1 MVSGF
6 LLNNE
11 MDDFTSKPGT
21 PNVYGLVQGVANKI
35 EPGKRML
42 SSMSPTIIED
52 EKGDLLMVV
61 GGQGGSRIVTE
72 VWQTISNV
80 IDFGMTVDA
89 AISAPR
95 FHHQHLPDDVTLE
108 PDSISEDT
116 AKQLEAAGYKLVFG
130 KGERI
135 YGAVN
140 AIARTKDGWQGAAD
154 PRGGG
159 AAIGD

>member
-1 MVSGF
+1 
-6 LLNNE
+6 
-11 MDDFTSKPGT
+11 MDDFTSKPGS
-21 PNVYGLVQGVANKI
+21 PNVYGLVQGTANKI

-42 SSMSPTIIED
+42 SSMSPTILED
-52 EKGDLLMVV
+52 EKGELLMVV
-61 GGQGGSRIVTE
+61 GGEGGPRIITE

-80 IDFGMTVDA
+80 VDFGMPIDA
-89 AISAPR
+89 AVAAPR
-95 FHHQHLPDDVTLE
+95 FHHQHLPDDVVFDD
-108 PDSISEDT
+108 DSISEAT

-130 KGERI
+130 KVERI

-140 AIARTKDGWQGAAD
+140 AIVRSKEGWAGAAD